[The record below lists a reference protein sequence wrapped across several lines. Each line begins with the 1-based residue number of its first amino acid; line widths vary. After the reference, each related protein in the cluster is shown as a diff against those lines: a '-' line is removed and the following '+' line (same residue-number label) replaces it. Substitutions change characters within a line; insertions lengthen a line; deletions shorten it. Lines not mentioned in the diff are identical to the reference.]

1 MHMITFDYRSMHAR
15 PVKSSMS
22 FWLQHNW
29 ADKLKFIYWSLLL
42 SHESWSKSCKRRSSE
57 LVAFITTLMGCRET
71 IFIHESTIDFPIF
84 LHFLIQSFLF
94 FLFSQSWVSYFPIF
108 LSIMALHTLQTF
120 NFYCSYF
127 SCYVN

>member
-15 PVKSSMS
+15 PLKSSIS

-94 FLFSQSWVSYFPIF
+94 FLFS
-108 LSIMALHTLQTF
+108 
-120 NFYCSYF
+120 YF
-127 SCYVN
+127 SEHHGTAHPANIQFLLFIFFMLYHLKPSANF